1 MLSLHLLQLC
11 LVYINTLMLQRILGE
26 PHWDARLTL
35 EDLRGLTPLMY
46 HHVTPYGIFRLDMND
61 RLVIEEARAA

>member
-1 MLSLHLLQLC
+1 
-11 LVYINTLMLQRILGE
+11 MLQVHNLLGE
-26 PHWDARLTL
+26 PQWDARLTP

-61 RLVIEEARAA
+61 RLVIEEAQAA

>member
-11 LVYINTLMLQRILGE
+11 LVYINTLMLQRLLGE
-26 PHWDARLTL
+26 PQWNARLTPK
-35 EDLRGLTPLMY
+35 DLRGLTPLMY